1 MACNPPAVRAVR
13 QRVGD
18 ATGAIALVASNPG
31 LRRLELAW
39 AGSMIG
45 TWAYGIALIVYAY
58 GAGGATAVG
67 VVGFLRWTAA
77 AVAAPFTGLL
87 GDRLART
94 RVMVASD
101 AARAVALAAAAAA
114 AAADLPYVVY
124 ALAVVVSVASTA
136 FRPAQAALV
145 PGLART
151 PEELT
156 AANVTA
162 TTIESVGIFA
172 GPALGGL
179 LLAASSSAVVFGV
192 TAGAMVWSALLVV
205 RISEPAREP
214 ATAPAAA
221 SVGAEVAAGF
231 RTILREGR
239 VRLLVA
245 LFAAQTFV
253 DGAMNV
259 LVVVA
264 SLQLLDL
271 GRAGVGYLNSAMGVG
286 GVIGALAAF
295 SLAGRLRLAPS
306 FGLGIAIWG
315 VPIALIGVFP
325 HAALAL
331 VLFGC
336 VGIGNTL
343 VDVAGTTLLQRSAP
357 DAVLARV
364 FGVLESLIV
373 GSIGIGALVAPFV
386 VHALGIRWA
395 LVAFGVFLPAVVAVT
410 WRTLVAID
418 GASPAPA
425 GLDLLRGIPFL
436 APLPAP
442 TLEALAGRLERVRV
456 PAGATIVERGD
467 RGDRFYV
474 IADGEVEVAAEEQVP
489 SVERRGGYFGE
500 IALLRDVP
508 RTATVKA
515 RTDTELLAL
524 EGPDFVAAV
533 TGAPSAHEAAEAV
546 VGARLG
552 VVVPV

>member
-1 MACNPPAVRAVR
+1 MRAVR
-13 QRVGD
+13 ERFRD

-45 TWAYGIALIVYAY
+45 TWAYGMALIVYAF

-67 VVGFLRWTAA
+67 VVGFVRWTAA
-77 AVAAPFTGLL
+77 ALVAPFTGVL
-87 GDRLART
+87 GDRLPRV

-101 AARAVALAAAAAA
+101 VARVIALGAAAAA

-145 PGLART
+145 PGLARS

-179 LLAASSSAVVFGV
+179 LLAVSSSAVVFGV
-192 TAGAMVWSALLVV
+192 TAGAMVWSALLLV
-205 RISEPAREP
+205 RISEPARE
-214 ATAPAAA
+214 TAAPQR
-221 SVGAEVAAGF
+221 VPIGAEVTAGF
-231 RTILREGR
+231 RTIAHEGR

-253 DGAMNV
+253 DGALSV

-271 GRAGVGYLNSAMGVG
+271 GRGGVGFLNSAMGVG

-295 SLAGRLRLAPS
+295 SLVGCLRLAPS
-306 FGLGIAIWG
+306 FGIGIVIWG
-315 VPIALIGVFP
+315 VPIALVGAFP

-336 VGIGNTL
+336 VGLGNTV

-357 DAVLARV
+357 DEVLARV

-373 GSIGIGALVAPFV
+373 GSIGVGALVAPFLV
-386 VHALGIRWA
+386 QAFGIRWA
-395 LVAFGVFLPAVVAVT
+395 LVAVGAFLPAVVALT
-410 WRTLVAID
+410 WRTLAAVDA
-418 GASPAPA
+418 ASPVPP
-425 GLDLLRGIPFL
+425 GLDLLREVPFL
-436 APLPAP
+436 APLPGP
-442 TLEALAGRLERVRV
+442 TLEALAGRLEPVRV
-456 PAGATIVERGD
+456 LAGTTIIRRGD

-474 IADGEVEVAAEEQVP
+474 VADGEVEVSADERAP
-489 SVERRGGYFGE
+489 SVVGRGGYFGE
-500 IALLRDVP
+500 IALLREVP
-508 RTATVKA
+508 RTATVTA
-515 RTDTELLAL
+515 RTDAELLAL

-533 TGAPSAHEAAEAV
+533 TGAAGATEAADAV
-546 VGARLG
+546 VRARLG

>member
-1 MACNPPAVRAVR
+1 VRTVR
-13 QRVGD
+13 QRVRD

-179 LLAASSSAVVFGV
+179 LLAASTSAVVFGV

-214 ATAPAAA
+214 TPAPAAA

-231 RTILREGR
+231 RTILRQGR

-264 SLQLLDL
+264 SLRLLDL

-295 SLAGRLRLAPS
+295 SLAGRVRLAPS
-306 FGLGIAIWG
+306 FGVGIAIWG

-325 HAALAL
+325 HPALAL

-336 VGIGNTL
+336 VGVGNTL
-343 VDVAGTTLLQRSAP
+343 VDVSGTTLLQRSAP

-395 LVAFGVFLPAVVAVT
+395 LVAVGAFLPVVVALT
-410 WRTLVAID
+410 WRNLVAID
-418 GASPAPA
+418 AASPAPT
-425 GLDLLRGIPFL
+425 GLNLLQGVPFL

-456 PAGATIVERGD
+456 RAGATIVERGE
-467 RGDRFYV
+467 RGDHFYV
-474 IADGEVEVAAEEQVP
+474 VADGEVEVAADEPVP
-489 SVERRGGYFGE
+489 LVERRGGYFGE

-508 RTATVKA
+508 RTATVRA

-524 EGPDFVAAV
+524 EGPDFIAAV

-546 VGARLG
+546 MGARLG
-552 VVVPV
+552 LIVPV

>member
-1 MACNPPAVRAVR
+1 MRTVR
-13 QRVGD
+13 QRVRD
-18 ATGAIALVASNPG
+18 ATGALALVASNPG

-101 AARAVALAAAAAA
+101 AVRAVALAAAAAA

-156 AANVTA
+156 GANVTA

-179 LLAASSSAVVFGV
+179 LLAASTSAVVFAV

-214 ATAPAAA
+214 APAPAAG
-221 SVGAEVAAGF
+221 SVLTEVAAGF
-231 RTILREGR
+231 RTILHQGR
-239 VRLLVA
+239 VRLLVG

-264 SLQLLDL
+264 SLRLLDL

-295 SLAGRLRLAPS
+295 SLAGRLRLSPS

-336 VGIGNTL
+336 VGVGNTL

-395 LVAFGVFLPAVVAVT
+395 LVAVGAFLPAVVAAT
-410 WRTLVAID
+410 WRTLVSID
-418 GASPAPA
+418 VASPVPA
-425 GLDLLRGIPFL
+425 GLDLLRGVPFL

-456 PAGATIVERGD
+456 PAGATIVERGE

-474 IADGEVEVAAEEQVP
+474 VADGEVEVAAEEQVP
-489 SVERRGGYFGE
+489 AVETRGGYFGE
-500 IALLRDVP
+500 IALLRDVA
-508 RTATVKA
+508 RTATVRA
-515 RTDTELLAL
+515 RTEAELLAL

-552 VVVPV
+552 VVVPT

>member
-1 MACNPPAVRAVR
+1 MRERVR
-13 QRVGD
+13 D

-67 VVGFLRWTAA
+67 VVGFMRWTAA
-77 AVAAPFTGLL
+77 AIVAPFTGLL
-87 GDRLART
+87 GDRLQRT

-101 AARAVALAAAAAA
+101 AVRAVALAAAAAA
-114 AAADLPYVVY
+114 AAAHLPYVVY

-179 LLAASSSAVVFGV
+179 LLAASTSAVVFGV
-192 TAGAMVWSALLVV
+192 TAGAMVWSALLVA

-221 SVGAEVAAGF
+221 SVGAEVSAGF
-231 RTILREGR
+231 RTILHEGR

-336 VGIGNTL
+336 VGLGNTL

-373 GSIGIGALVAPFV
+373 GSIGIGALVAPFL
-386 VHALGIRWA
+386 VHVLGIRWA
-395 LVAFGVFLPAVVAVT
+395 LVAVGAFLPAVVAMT
-410 WRTLVAID
+410 WQTLAAVD
-418 GASPAPA
+418 VASPAPA
-425 GLDLLRGIPFL
+425 GLDLLRGVPFL

-442 TLEALAGRLERVRV
+442 TLEALAGRLERVHV
-456 PAGATIVERGD
+456 PAGATIVARGD

-474 IADGEVEVAAEEQVP
+474 VAAGEVEVAPQEAVS
-489 SVERRGGYFGE
+489 SVEGRGGYFGE

-508 RTATVKA
+508 RTATVTA

-524 EGPDFVAAV
+524 EGPDFVTAV

>member
-1 MACNPPAVRAVR
+1 
-13 QRVGD
+13 
-18 ATGAIALVASNPG
+18 
-31 LRRLELAW
+31 
-39 AGSMIG
+39 
-45 TWAYGIALIVYAY
+45 
-58 GAGGATAVG
+58 
-67 VVGFLRWTAA
+67 
-77 AVAAPFTGLL
+77 
-87 GDRLART
+87 
-94 RVMVASD
+94 
-101 AARAVALAAAAAA
+101 
-114 AAADLPYVVY
+114 
-124 ALAVVVSVASTA
+124 
-136 FRPAQAALV
+136 
-145 PGLART
+145 
-151 PEELT
+151 
-156 AANVTA
+156 
-162 TTIESVGIFA
+162 
-172 GPALGGL
+172 
-179 LLAASSSAVVFGV
+179 
-192 TAGAMVWSALLVV
+192 VWSAVLVV
-205 RISEPAREP
+205 RIAEPAREP
-214 ATAPAAA
+214 ATAPAPA
-221 SVGAEVAAGF
+221 SVGTEVAAGF
-231 RTILREGR
+231 GTILHEGR

-264 SLQLLDL
+264 SLRLLDL

-331 VLFGC
+331 ILFGC

-373 GSIGIGALVAPFV
+373 GSIGIGALVAPFI

-395 LVAFGVFLPAVVAVT
+395 LVAVGAFLPAVVAVT
-410 WRTLVAID
+410 WRRLVAID
-418 GASPAPA
+418 VVSPAPA
-425 GLDLLRGIPFL
+425 GLDLLRGVPFL

-456 PAGATIVERGD
+456 PAGAPIVARGE

-474 IADGEVEVAAEEQVP
+474 IADGEVEVVADEQVP

-508 RTATVKA
+508 RTATVTA
-515 RTDTELLAL
+515 RTDTELMAL
-524 EGPDFVAAV
+524 QGPDFVAAV
-533 TGAPSAHEAAEAV
+533 MGAPSAREAADAV

-552 VVVPV
+552 VIVPV

>member
-1 MACNPPAVRAVR
+1 MRAVR
-13 QRVGD
+13 QRVRD
-18 ATGAIALVASNPG
+18 ATGAIVLVASNPG

-77 AVAAPFTGLL
+77 AVVAPFTGLL

-94 RVMVASD
+94 RVMVTSD
-101 AARAVALAAAAAA
+101 AVRAVALVAAAGA

-151 PEELT
+151 AEELT

-179 LLAASSSAVVFGV
+179 LLAASTSGVVFGV
-192 TAGAMVWSALLVV
+192 TAGAMVWSALLVA
-205 RISEPAREP
+205 RISEPVREP

-221 SVGAEVAAGF
+221 GSVGAEISAGF
-231 RTILREGR
+231 RTILHEGR

-264 SLQLLDL
+264 SLRLLDL
-271 GRAGVGYLNSAMGVG
+271 GRAGVGYLNSAMGIG

-315 VPIALIGVFP
+315 VPIALIGAFP

-336 VGIGNTL
+336 VGLGNTL
-343 VDVAGTTLLQRSAP
+343 VDVSGTTLLQRSAP

-395 LVAFGVFLPAVVAVT
+395 LVTVGAFLPVVVAVT

-418 GASPAPA
+418 VASPAPT
-425 GLDLLRGIPFL
+425 GLDLLQQVPFL

-442 TLEALAGRLERVRV
+442 TLEALAGRLERVRA
-456 PAGATIVERGD
+456 PAGATIIARGE

-474 IADGEVEVAAEEQVP
+474 IADGEVEVAVDEQAP

-508 RTATVKA
+508 RTATVSA

-524 EGPDFVAAV
+524 EGPDFIAAV
-533 TGAPSAHEAAEAV
+533 TGAPSAREAAEAV
-546 VGARLG
+546 VAARLG

>member
-1 MACNPPAVRAVR
+1 VRERVR
-13 QRVGD
+13 D

-67 VVGFLRWTAA
+67 VVGFVRWTAA
-77 AVAAPFTGLL
+77 AVVAPFTGLL
-87 GDRLART
+87 GDRLPRT

-114 AAADLPYVVY
+114 ATAHLPYVVY

-179 LLAASSSAVVFGV
+179 LLAASTSAVVFGV
-192 TAGAMVWSALLVV
+192 TAGAMVWSGGGVA

-221 SVGAEVAAGF
+221 SVGAEVSAGF
-231 RTILREGR
+231 RTILHEGR

-315 VPIALIGVFP
+315 VPIALIGLFP

-331 VLFGC
+331 VLFAC
-336 VGIGNTL
+336 VGLGNTL

-373 GSIGIGALVAPFV
+373 GSIGIGALVAPFL

-395 LVAFGVFLPAVVAVT
+395 LVAVGAFLPAVIAMT
-410 WRTLVAID
+410 WQTLAAID
-418 GASPAPA
+418 VASPAPT
-425 GLDLLRGIPFL
+425 GLDLLRGVPFL

-456 PAGATIVERGD
+456 PAGATIVARGD

-474 IADGEVEVAAEEQVP
+474 VADGEVEVTAQEAVP
-489 SVERRGGYFGE
+489 CVERRGGYFGE
-500 IALLRDVP
+500 IALLRDIP
-508 RTATVKA
+508 RTATVTA

-524 EGPDFVAAV
+524 EGSDFVAAV

>member
-1 MACNPPAVRAVR
+1 MRTVR
-13 QRVGD
+13 QRVRD
-18 ATGAIALVASNPG
+18 ATGALALVASNPG

-101 AARAVALAAAAAA
+101 AVRAVALAAAAAA

-124 ALAVVVSVASTA
+124 ALAVIVSVASTA

-156 AANVTA
+156 GANVTA

-179 LLAASSSAVVFGV
+179 LLAASTSAVVFAV

-214 ATAPAAA
+214 APAPATG
-221 SVGAEVAAGF
+221 SVLTEVAAGF
-231 RTILREGR
+231 RTILHQGR
-239 VRLLVA
+239 VRLLVG

-264 SLQLLDL
+264 SLRLLDL

-295 SLAGRLRLAPS
+295 SLAGRLRLSPS

-336 VGIGNTL
+336 VGVGNTL

-395 LVAFGVFLPAVVAVT
+395 LVAVGAFLPAVVAGT
-410 WRTLVAID
+410 WRALVSID
-418 GASPAPA
+418 VVSPVPA
-425 GLDLLRGIPFL
+425 GLDLLRGVPFL

-456 PAGATIVERGD
+456 PAGATIVERGE

-474 IADGEVEVAAEEQVP
+474 VADGEVEVAAEEQVP
-489 SVERRGGYFGE
+489 AVETRGGCFGE
-500 IALLRDVP
+500 IALLRDVA

-515 RTDTELLAL
+515 RTEAELLAL
-524 EGPDFVAAV
+524 GGPDFVAAV

-552 VVVPV
+552 VVVPT